1 MRTCPLELTTLS
13 TEQLTSAAFLSATL
27 AEYQNL
33 RWDQSYTAL
42 EVELH
47 AQSVQQLIVSG
58 QSLTLEQLAMIVQH
72 LAPAVKLGSFIL
84 HPHSALIGGTAVSF
98 DVETVDATTQT
109 LHDLLEGA
117 AKACHCEVALRGNS
131 PLLTQPG
138 LLVMDMDSTVIQIE
152 CIDEIAKLAGLGE
165 QVAAVTEKAMRGELD
180 FAESL
185 RSRVGC
191 LDGVEVSQLKQIRD
205 SIPLMPGLQNL
216 LQVLQP
222 RGWKIAIASGGF
234 TYFAGYLENRLG
246 LDASRANVLEAEDGK
261 LTGRVVGSIVD
272 AQVKAETVQ
281 ELARHW
287 DIPMNQTVAMG
298 DGANDLKM
306 MDVAALGVAF
316 EAKPVVNAQA
326 DVAIRYSGLDVLLTY
341 LQ

>member
-1 MRTCPLELTTLS
+1 MRTRPLEIITLS

-33 RWDQSYTAL
+33 RWDQSCTGL
-42 EVELH
+42 TVESH
-47 AQSVQQLIVSG
+47 AQTVQQLIVSS
-58 QSLTLEQLAMIVQH
+58 QSLTLEQLAMIARQ
-72 LAPAVKLGSFIL
+72 LASAVKLGSFRL
-84 HPHSALIGGTAVSF
+84 HAHSGLITGTAISF
-98 DVETVDATTQT
+98 DVESVDASAQT
-109 LHDLLEGA
+109 LHDLLDGA
-117 AKACHCEVALRGNS
+117 AKACHCEVALRGNT
-131 PLLTQPG
+131 PVLTQPG

-152 CIDEIAKLAGLGE
+152 CIDEIAKLAELGE
-165 QVAAVTEKAMRGELD
+165 EVAAVTEKAMRGELD

-191 LDGVEVSQLKQIRD
+191 LNGVEVSQLKQIRD

-216 LQVLQP
+216 LHVLQQH
-222 RGWKIAIASGGF
+222 GWKIAIASGGF

-261 LTGRVVGSIVD
+261 LTGRVVGGIVD
-272 AQVKAETVQ
+272 AQVKAETVE
-281 ELARHW
+281 ELARRW
-287 DIPMNQTVAMG
+287 DIPMTQTVAMG

-306 MDVAALGVAF
+306 MGVAALGVAF

-326 DVAIRYSGLDVLLTY
+326 DVAIRYSGLDALLTY

>member
-1 MRTCPLELTTLS
+1 MRTRPLEIITLS

-33 RWDQSYTAL
+33 RWDQSCTGL
-42 EVELH
+42 TVESH
-47 AQSVQQLIVSG
+47 AQTVQQLIVSS
-58 QSLTLEQLAMIVQH
+58 QSLTLEQLAMIARQ
-72 LAPAVKLGSFIL
+72 LASAVKLGSFRL
-84 HPHSALIGGTAVSF
+84 HAHSGLITGTAISF
-98 DVETVDATTQT
+98 DVESVDASAQT
-109 LHDLLEGA
+109 LHDLLDGA
-117 AKACHCEVALRGNS
+117 AKACHCEVALRGNT
-131 PLLTQPG
+131 PVLTQPG

-152 CIDEIAKLAGLGE
+152 CIDEIAKLAELGE
-165 QVAAVTEKAMRGELD
+165 EVAAVTEKAMRGELD

-191 LDGVEVSQLKQIRD
+191 LNGVEVSQLKQIRD